1 MVTHRCDVCG
11 LEFEATMDSCPRC
24 GEPPGD
30 ENSDSTANITGI
42 EERFTSRLRAVV
54 PDDSDVAYKAAEAL
68 ALGYAILVTVSLVL
82 RSLPLFAVGVLLMF
96 GSLFAMYLD
105 LLNLETRLY
114 NVRPILWIVGALLM
128 YFLVVPLYLYKR
140 PRTVG

>member
-1 MVTHRCDVCG
+1 MVTHRCDACG

-30 ENSDSTANITGI
+30 GNTASTAKIVGI

-54 PDDSDVAYKAAEAL
+54 PDGSDVAYKTAEAL
-68 ALGYAILVTVSLVL
+68 ALGYAVLVTVSLVL

-96 GSLFAMYLD
+96 ASLFAMYLD

-128 YFLVVPLYLYKR
+128 YFLVVPLYLYQR